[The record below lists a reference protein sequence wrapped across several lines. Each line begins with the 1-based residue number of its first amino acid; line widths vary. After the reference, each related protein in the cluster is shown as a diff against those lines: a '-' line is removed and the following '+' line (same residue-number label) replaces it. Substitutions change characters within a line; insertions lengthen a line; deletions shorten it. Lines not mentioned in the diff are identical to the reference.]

1 MKDIIDQLQKAY
13 DLLNKLKFD
22 GQFPRAT
29 ITIQSNQDSRKKD
42 VLGYCTTQKVWINK
56 ENRDLDTY
64 ELSLI
69 SEHLDR
75 DYFDIMET
83 LLHEMVHVFNLYS
96 GVVDCS
102 VRGKH
107 NERYKVIAESI
118 GLIVEEAPRIGFA
131 VTSLSDELKTIVD
144 ELDIDRSV
152 FNMYRYVPPKEK
164 KTRVTK
170 PIYKYSCPNCGE
182 QIKSNSTGL
191 LIECK
196 NCEAE
201 YDEK

>member
-13 DLLNKLKFD
+13 DSLNQLFAS
-22 GQFPRAT
+22 QFPRCVLT
-29 ITIQSNQDSRKKD
+29 LQSNKDTKRKD
-42 VLGYCTTQKVWINK
+42 VLGYCTTQKVWVNK
-56 ENRDLDTY
+56 NDESKNTY
-64 ELSLI
+64 EIALT
-69 SEHLDR
+69 SEYLNR

-96 GVVDCS
+96 GVTDCS

-144 ELDIDRSV
+144 ELEIDRSV

-164 KTRVTK
+164 KTRVIK

>member
-13 DLLNKLKFD
+13 DILNQRFD
-22 GQFPRAT
+22 SQFT
-29 ITIQSNQDSRKKD
+29 KTNITIQSNQDTKKKD
-42 VLGYCTTQKVWINK
+42 VLGYCTTQKVWVSKNEEI
-56 ENRDLDTY
+56 ESRY
-64 ELSLI
+64 EVALV
-69 SEHLDR
+69 SEHLNR
-75 DYFDIMET
+75 DYFEIMET

-96 GVVDCS
+96 GVTDCS

>member
-13 DLLNKLKFD
+13 DSLNQLFAS
-22 GQFPRAT
+22 QFPRCVLT
-29 ITIQSNQDSRKKD
+29 LQSNKDTKRKD
-42 VLGYCTTQKVWINK
+42 VLGYCTTQKVWVNK
-56 ENRDLDTY
+56 NDESKNTY
-64 ELSLI
+64 EIALT
-69 SEHLDR
+69 SEYLNR

-96 GVVDCS
+96 GVTDCS

-144 ELDIDRSV
+144 ELEIDRFV

-164 KTRVTK
+164 KTRVIK